1 MSPWSDVP
9 SPCPQLQESSSHV
22 RNRSHAYHADAPES
36 TNEMPLSNKVKLR
49 HGGKRG
55 SRYDQLVNSA
65 VLQATFHLN
74 FGIIIEE
81 LVRNG
86 YDRA

>member
-1 MSPWSDVP
+1 
-9 SPCPQLQESSSHV
+9 
-22 RNRSHAYHADAPES
+22 
-36 TNEMPLSNKVKLR
+36 MPLSNKVKLR